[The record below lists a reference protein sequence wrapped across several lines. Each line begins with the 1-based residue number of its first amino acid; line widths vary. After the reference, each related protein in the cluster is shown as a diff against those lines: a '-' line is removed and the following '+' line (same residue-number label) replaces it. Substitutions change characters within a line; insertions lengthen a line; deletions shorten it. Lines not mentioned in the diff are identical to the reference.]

1 MPRAR
6 KQPQQAPKDRLAEI
20 GKRLQAIRKQRGLTQ
35 KELGEKVGLT
45 REGLATC
52 EAGRAHILDTTLID
66 LATALRVSSDK
77 ILGLGHQPE
86 ESLATSR
93 RWAKRMAVVES
104 LPESVKKHIFRTL
117 DDAIKANTRLSVFD
131 D

>member
-6 KQPQQAPKDRLAEI
+6 KQPQQAPENRLAEI
-20 GKRLQAIRKQRGLTQ
+20 GKRLQLIRKRRGLTQ

-45 REGLATC
+45 REGLASC

-66 LATALRVSSDK
+66 LATVLRVSSDK
-77 ILGLGHQPE
+77 ILGLDHQTE
-86 ESLATSR
+86 EPLVTGR
-93 RWAKRMAVVES
+93 RWAKRITVVET
-104 LPESVKKHIFRTL
+104 LPEPVKKHIFRTL
-117 DDAIKANTRLSVFD
+117 DDAIKANTRLSIFD